1 MLMCFIKYSLVINL
15 VYSKKIVL
23 LLLYTYSSSIPN
35 HDHEWVVPLQLG
47 GRHRVQFSRRQESVV
62 LVPDLAVVGPRRR
75 RRAKD
80 RSFIF
85 VSFLDETF

>member
-1 MLMCFIKYSLVINL
+1 MFCKIFYCNKLGLQQ
-15 VYSKKIVL
+15 KIVL

-47 GRHRVQFSRRQESVV
+47 GRRRVQFSRRQESVV